1 LLDIHIV
8 IKEAVSV
15 KKPLPSGS
23 NSAMI
28 SISPVFYRYVMAI
41 IKTTSLFKKFKDLV
55 AVNDVNLEIEE
66 GECFGLLG
74 PNGAGKTS
82 LIRMITAVSPVTQ
95 GDIRVDGRDLRKY
108 PREVKAILGVIP
120 QVDNLDE
127 DLTVIQNLHTFARY
141 YAIPRDV
148 ARQRSDEILK
158 AMQLEEK
165 RTSKIDELSGG
176 MKRRLLIGRGLIN
189 APKIII
195 LDEPSIGLDPQ
206 ARHMV
211 WQRLRELKKQG
222 ITQLLCTQN
231 MEEAAR
237 LCDRVAI
244 INQGK
249 IMDID
254 TPDALVVKYMGRQV
268 WEIDLGFADRAA
280 VVSELEKRQLEFDE
294 FEGIIHVFSSDIEK
308 VKGLPGTARAA
319 TMEDVFFK
327 LTGRSLVE

>member
-1 LLDIHIV
+1 MIYTVPQNIRYRCIV
-8 IKEAVSV
+8 
-15 KKPLPSGS
+15 
-23 NSAMI
+23 
-28 SISPVFYRYVMAI
+28 AI
-41 IKTTSLFKKFKDLV
+41 IKTTNLTKKFKDLV
-55 AVNDVNLEIEE
+55 AVNDVSLEIEE
-66 GECFGLLG
+66 GECYGLLG

-82 LIRMITAVSPVTQ
+82 LIRMITAVSPPTE
-95 GDIRVDGRDLRKY
+95 GDIHVDGRDLKKY

-127 DLTVIQNLHTFARY
+127 DLTVIQNLLTFARY
-141 YAIPRDV
+141 FAIPKDM
-148 ARQRSDEILK
+148 ARRRADEILK
-158 AMQLEEK
+158 SMQLEDK

-176 MKRRLLIGRGLIN
+176 MKRRLLIGRGLVN
-189 APKIII
+189 TPRIII

-211 WQRLRELKKQG
+211 WQRLRELKKLG

-249 IMDID
+249 IVDVD
-254 TPDALVVKYMGRQV
+254 TPAALVAKYMGSHV
-268 WEIDLGFADRAA
+268 WEIDLGTVDRDE
-280 VVSELEKRQLEFDE
+280 VVRELEKRQLEFDE
-294 FEGIIHVFSSDIEK
+294 FEGIIHIFNTDN
-308 VKGLPGTARAA
+308 VKSESLPGAARAA
-319 TMEDVFFK
+319 TLEDVFFK